1 MITDKNKA
9 LEAIRTR
16 NPNVL
21 DQISPELQDDMDIAM
36 RVAEVFE
43 LQLRN
48 TISLNGQDNS
58 WNKAKEIMHEWDIL
72 ARQYR
77 EKEETA
83 QARGLIIDE
92 DKALEAIRNG
102 EAKLKDIMPEIIDK
116 KMILEAIK
124 QYGKSEQSY
133 ILNSMPQVKSMIQGD
148 REFRQE
154 IKGILDEQ
162 AKWEM
167 VDKKI
172 GIKEEQ
178 AKEQGLI
185 TDMDEALDAI
195 RMGKAKLKD
204 VMKEIV
210 TKEMVL
216 EAIKQYG
223 NSEYA
228 YATAINV
235 PGVSSGEF
243 KKEARA
249 VAEQRKKQPKTVENE
264 HNEGEA
270 SKPMYSYNYGAQL
283 NFEKIEDP
291 EKAEPIDYGFEA
303 PEAIDYGFETP
314 ETIDYGFEAPEP
326 IDYEFEAPE
335 QPAVQTSQ
343 LGDEVSIQD
352 GEREELTNELMRQIE
367 LVQDKS
373 DEVAKL
379 DKGIAELEN
388 LERQYANELDKYK
401 TEGKEF

>member
-1 MITDKNKA
+1 MITDKNEA

-36 RVAEVFE
+36 KVAEVFE

-48 TISLNGQDNS
+48 IISLNGRENY
-58 WNKAKEIMHEWDIL
+58 WNKAREILNGFDIS
-72 ARQYR
+72 ARKYR
-77 EKEETA
+77 EKEEEA

-92 DKALEAIRNG
+92 DKALDAIRNG
-102 EAKLKDIMPEIIDK
+102 KAKLKDIMPEIIDK
-116 KMILEAIK
+116 GIILEAIK
-124 QYGKSEQSY
+124 QYGKSEQSC
-133 ILNSMPQVKSMIQGD
+133 IFNSMPQVKSMIQGD
-148 REFRQE
+148 REFRQK

-162 AKWEM
+162 AKWET

-172 GIKEEQ
+172 EIKEEQ

-204 VMKEIV
+204 IMKEIV

-223 NSEYA
+223 NSEYS
-228 YATAINV
+228 YATEINV
-235 PGVSSGEF
+235 PGISSGEF
-243 KKEARA
+243 KKGARA
-249 VAEQRKKQPKTVENE
+249 VAEQRKKQTKTVEKE

-283 NFEKIEDP
+283 NFEKIEEP

-314 ETIDYGFEAPEP
+314 ETIDYGFET
-326 IDYEFEAPE
+326 PE

-352 GEREELTNELMRQIE
+352 GEREELTSELMRQIE

-379 DKGIAELEN
+379 DKGIEGLEN